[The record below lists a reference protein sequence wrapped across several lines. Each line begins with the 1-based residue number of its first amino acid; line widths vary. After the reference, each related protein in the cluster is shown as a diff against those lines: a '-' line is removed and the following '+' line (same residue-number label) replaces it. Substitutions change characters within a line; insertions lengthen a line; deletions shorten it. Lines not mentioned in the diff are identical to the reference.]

1 MKNLERNDML
11 DYIRSQNKL
20 NATMTDKPI
29 IRHCR
34 NCKYG
39 VRRYSD
45 ISDFVVE
52 CSVKYKSIVY
62 PRLAALLC
70 RYYKEKGDK

>member
-1 MKNLERNDML
+1 MIM
-11 DYIRSQNKL
+11 S
-20 NATMTDKPI
+20 DKPI

-39 VRRYSD
+39 VCRYSD

-52 CSVKYKSIVY
+52 CSVKYKSIVF

-70 RYYKEKGDK
+70 RYYKEKDLYDHEKEKNNGI

>member
-1 MKNLERNDML
+1 M
-11 DYIRSQNKL
+11 S
-20 NATMTDKPI
+20 DKPI
-29 IRHCR
+29 ICHCR

-39 VRRYSD
+39 VCRCSD

-52 CSVKYKSIVY
+52 CSVKYKSIVF

-70 RYYKEKGDK
+70 RYYKEKDLYDHEKEKNNGI